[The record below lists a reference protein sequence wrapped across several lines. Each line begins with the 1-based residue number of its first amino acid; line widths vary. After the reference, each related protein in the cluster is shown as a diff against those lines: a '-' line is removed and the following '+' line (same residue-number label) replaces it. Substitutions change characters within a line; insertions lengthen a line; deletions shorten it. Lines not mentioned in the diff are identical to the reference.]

1 MRPRT
6 DLAKSGGIVVNRGIV
21 TNRLLE
27 TSASHVYAMGDC
39 AEVDGHVLVYVAP
52 LMAAAKALG
61 KTLAGQPTEVS
72 YGAMPVTIKTP
83 ACPVVVAPVA
93 HEAEGGWTIVAE
105 GNNVNAQFRD
115 SDGKLLG
122 FALTGESIKEKII
135 LQKELPAIMA

>member
-1 MRPRT
+1 
-6 DLAKSGGIVVNRGIV
+6 
-21 TNRLLE
+21 
-27 TSASHVYAMGDC
+27 
-39 AEVDGHVLVYVAP
+39 
-52 LMAAAKALG
+52 
-61 KTLAGQPTEVS
+61 
-72 YGAMPVTIKTP
+72 
-83 ACPVVVAPVA
+83 VVAPVA

>member
-1 MRPRT
+1 
-6 DLAKSGGIVVNRGIV
+6 
-21 TNRLLE
+21 
-27 TSASHVYAMGDC
+27 MGDC

-93 HEAEGGWTIVAE
+93 RGAEGDWTIVAD

-115 SDGKLLG
+115 SGGKLLG
-122 FALTGESIKEKII
+122 FALTGEAIKEKII